1 MLKKDLLVRQFEE
14 MGKVLAALL
23 SFKRNKEWDLFEK
36 ELGEA
41 VKRYTPLE
49 IGAVEDME
57 SEEFEKQIIVDDK
70 TNFEQKKILATLLFE
85 KMNFYLSQGRNNEY
99 TRLKEKCLRL
109 YEYLANDLT
118 ENEYNL
124 DIHYKLRVLREDD
137 QG

>member
-1 MLKKDLLVRQFEE
+1 MLKKDMLVRQFEE

-23 SFKRNKEWDLFEK
+23 TFKRNNEWDLFEK
-36 ELGEA
+36 ELAEA

-57 SEEFEKQIIVDDK
+57 LEEFEKQIIVNDK

-85 KMNFYLSQGRNNEY
+85 KMNFYLSRDSMDEY
-99 TRLKEKCLRL
+99 ERLKEKCLRL

-124 DIHYKLRVLREDD
+124 DIHYKLRMLREAD
-137 QG
+137 